1 VELSIENLTKSYGRG
16 KPVLS
21 GLNLKV
27 DGSGITSIIGSSG
40 AGKSTLLRCIN
51 RLIEPDSGTV
61 RLNDVELTA
70 LKGAALR
77 KARRSIGMIFQSFN
91 LLDRLTVM
99 ENVLAGRLGY
109 VNFWQASSRR
119 YPQADIN
126 RAYEL
131 LELVGMEEFVN
142 QRASRL
148 SGGQRQRVGVVR
160 ALMQQPSILL
170 ADEPTASLDPRTSLQ
185 IMELLQDI
193 AGNLGLP
200 VIINI
205 HNVDQARTYTDR
217 IVGLRYGHIIFD
229 GTPADL
235 DEAALDAIYDGK
247 DWNEE
252 PEEPGSGNGGPTGS
266 SSGGSRSTR
275 GSGSSGGKDT
285 KRELEGA
292 RA

>member
-1 VELSIENLTKSYGRG
+1 MQLSIKNLTKSYGQG
-16 KPVLS
+16 EPVLK
-21 GLNLKV
+21 GLDLEV
-27 DGSGITSIIGSSG
+27 EGSGITAIIGSSG

-61 RLNDVELTA
+61 LLNGTDLTR

-77 KARRSIGMIFQSFN
+77 NARRSIGMIFQSFN

-109 VNFWQASSRR
+109 VSFWQAASRR
-119 YPQADIN
+119 YPQRDIN

-131 LELVGMEEFVN
+131 LQLVGMEEFVN
-142 QRASRL
+142 QRASDL

-160 ALMQQPSILL
+160 ALMQDPKILL
-170 ADEPTASLDPRTSLQ
+170 ADEPTASLDPRTSEQ
-185 IMELLQDI
+185 IMDLLRDI
-193 AGNLGLP
+193 TTRLGLP

-229 GTPADL
+229 GVPAEL
-235 DEAALDAIYDGK
+235 DDAALDAIYDGQSW
-247 DWNEE
+247 DHD
-252 PEEPGSGNGGPTGS
+252 PEADAEHELTGAT
-266 SSGGSRSTR
+266 G
-275 GSGSSGGKDT
+275 
-285 KRELEGA
+285 
-292 RA
+292 

>member
-1 VELSIENLTKSYGRG
+1 MQLSIKKLSKSYGAG
-16 KPVLS
+16 EPVLKD
-21 GLNLKV
+21 LNLEV
-27 DGSGITSIIGSSG
+27 AGSGITAIIGSSG

-61 RLNDVELTA
+61 LLNGTDLTE

-77 KARRSIGMIFQSFN
+77 QARRSIGMIFQSFN

-109 VNFWQASSRR
+109 VNFWQAASRR

-126 RAYEL
+126 RAHEL
-131 LELVGMEEFVN
+131 LELVGMQDFVN

-160 ALMQQPSILL
+160 ALMQEPSIIL
-170 ADEPTASLDPRTSLQ
+170 ADEPTASLDPRTSEQ
-185 IMELLQDI
+185 IMELLRDI
-193 AGNLGLP
+193 SNRLGLP

-217 IVGLRYGHIIFD
+217 IVGLRYGRIIFD
-229 GTPADL
+229 GLPAEL
-235 DEAALDAIYDGK
+235 DESALDAIYDGQA
-247 DWNEE
+247 WNQD
-252 PEEPGSGNGGPTGS
+252 PDALPV
-266 SSGGSRSTR
+266 
-275 GSGSSGGKDT
+275 
-285 KRELEGA
+285 GA
-292 RA
+292 TAS

>member
-1 VELSIENLTKSYGRG
+1 MELRIEKLTKSYGRG
-16 KPVLS
+16 EPVLKE
-21 GLNLKV
+21 LDLTV
-27 DGSGITSIIGSSG
+27 DGSGLTAIIGSSG

-61 RLNDVELTA
+61 KLNDVELTA

-77 KARRSIGMIFQSFN
+77 KARRSIGMIFQGFN

-109 VNFWQASSRR
+109 VNFFQAASRR

-193 AGNLGLP
+193 ADRLGLP
-200 VIINI
+200 VLINI
-205 HNVDQARTYTDR
+205 HNVDQARTFTDR

-229 GTPADL
+229 GVPADL
-235 DEAALDAIYDGK
+235 NDAALDAIYDGK
-247 DWNEE
+247 DWNED
-252 PEEPGSGNGGPTGS
+252 GPDEQG
-266 SSGGSRSTR
+266 
-275 GSGSSGGKDT
+275 GSGSPRKSDDAR

>member
-1 VELSIENLTKSYGRG
+1 MQLSIKNLTKSYGQG
-16 KPVLS
+16 EPVLK
-21 GLNLKV
+21 GLDLEV
-27 DGSGITSIIGSSG
+27 EGSGITAIIGSSG

-61 RLNDVELTA
+61 LLNGTDLTR

-77 KARRSIGMIFQSFN
+77 NARRSIGMIFQSFN

-109 VNFWQASSRR
+109 VSFWQAASRR
-119 YPQADIN
+119 YPQRDIN

-131 LELVGMEEFVN
+131 LQLVGMEEFVN
-142 QRASRL
+142 QRASDL

-160 ALMQQPSILL
+160 ALMQDPKILL
-170 ADEPTASLDPRTSLQ
+170 ADEPTASLDPRTSEQ
-185 IMELLQDI
+185 IMDLLRDI
-193 AGNLGLP
+193 TTRLGLP

-229 GTPADL
+229 GVPAEL
-235 DEAALDAIYDGK
+235 DDAALDAIYDGQSW
-247 DWNEE
+247 DHD
-252 PEEPGSGNGGPTGS
+252 PEADAE
-266 SSGGSRSTR
+266 
-275 GSGSSGGKDT
+275 
-285 KRELEGA
+285 RELTGA
-292 RA
+292 TG